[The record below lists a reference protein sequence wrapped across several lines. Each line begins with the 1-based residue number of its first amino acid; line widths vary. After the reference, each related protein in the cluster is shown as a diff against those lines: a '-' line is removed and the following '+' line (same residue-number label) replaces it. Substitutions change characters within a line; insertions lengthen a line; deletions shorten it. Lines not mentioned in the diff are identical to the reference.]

1 MTLTRSVLSVAGFSF
16 ATFAASAAIAAPAEP
31 APGQPA
37 ATNPSPDADTPI
49 ELIPPAKDTLSGHFQ
64 LGASGLLAVPF
75 ARLDSKT
82 TFGGQAAGGYG
93 FAADLGI
100 GVSRSV
106 VLGGYGQYLKLG
118 EGDDCRACDPS
129 SLGFGAFVRYHL
141 VQGVRFDPWASL
153 GVGYRML
160 DTGEADYSG
169 IDWLRFS
176 VGGDWYALSQVGF
189 GPYLE
194 LNLGTFTDRP
204 SGTDAAIY
212 ATFAAG
218 LRIAI
223 DVQGK

>member
-1 MTLTRSVLSVAGFSF
+1 M
-16 ATFAASAAIAAPAEP
+16 IPA
-31 APGQPA
+31 
-37 ATNPSPDADTPI
+37 
-49 ELIPPAKDTLSGHFQ
+49 AKDTLSGHVQ
-64 LGASGLLAVPF
+64 LGAGGLLAVPF
-75 ARLDSKT
+75 ARLDSET
-82 TFGGQAAGGYG
+82 TFAGQAASGYG

-106 VLGGYGQYLKLG
+106 ALGVYGQYLKLG
-118 EGDDCRACDPS
+118 DGDDCRTCDPT

-153 GVGYRML
+153 GLGYRML

-169 IDWLRFS
+169 FDWLRLA

-194 LNLGTFTDRP
+194 LNVGTLTDRP
-204 SGTDAAIY
+204 SGTDAAVY

-218 LRIAI
+218 LRIAV